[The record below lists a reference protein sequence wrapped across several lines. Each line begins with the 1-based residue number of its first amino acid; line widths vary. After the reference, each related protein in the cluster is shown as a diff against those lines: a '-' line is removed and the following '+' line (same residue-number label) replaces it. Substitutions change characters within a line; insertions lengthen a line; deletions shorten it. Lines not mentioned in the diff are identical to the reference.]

1 MPKDFLSQLPLEVT
15 GRINQRGRVYYDLSS
30 KGGDTKQLIPEQ
42 IVLKRWRNLSN
53 NTLVFHGCRLGPN
66 VWQPLGNVDFQA
78 PDWVEQIQELHT
90 TTAGRL
96 VTVDSLE
103 AMRSS
108 LGANK
113 LSALNAFC
121 QAMLAR
127 GKFGTPD
134 LFLWVTA
141 KKTGQYLFGTFAEV
155 KKPKEPV
162 SKDQR
167 LMLWVMRR
175 MGINAHLLRL
185 HEIAGNSCG
194 ESRHL
199 ASIPKQHLSCSS
211 TL

>member
-1 MPKDFLSQLPLEVT
+1 MPKDYLSQLPLEVT
-15 GRINQRGRVYYDLSS
+15 GRTNQRGRVYYDLSS
-30 KGGDTKQLIPEQ
+30 EGGDTKQLIPEQ
-42 IVLKRWRNLSN
+42 IVLKRWRKLSN
-53 NTLVFHGCRLGPN
+53 NTHVFHGCRLGPN
-66 VWQPLGNVDFQA
+66 VWQPLRNVDFQA
-78 PDWVEQIQELHT
+78 PDWKDRVQELHYAM
-90 TTAGRL
+90 AGRS
-96 VTVDSLE
+96 VTMSSLE
-103 AMRSS
+103 AIRSS
-108 LGANK
+108 LGADK

-127 GKFGTPD
+127 SKFGTPD

-185 HEIAGNSCG
+185 HEIAGSSFG
-194 ESRHL
+194 ESRQL
-199 ASIPKQHLSCSS
+199 ALIPKQHLS
-211 TL
+211 

>member
-1 MPKDFLSQLPLEVT
+1 MPKDFLSHLPLEVT
-15 GRINQRGRVYYDLSS
+15 GRINRRGRVYYDLSS

-42 IVLKRWRNLSN
+42 IVLKRWRKLSN
-53 NTLVFHGCRLGPN
+53 EAHVFHGCRLGPN

-78 PDWVEQIQELHT
+78 PDWVDQVQELHT
-90 TTAGRL
+90 TTVGRSI
-96 VTVDSLE
+96 TVSSLE
-103 AMRSS
+103 AIRSS
-108 LGANK
+108 LGADK

-155 KKPKEPV
+155 KRPKEPV

-175 MGINAHLLRL
+175 MKITALIVRL
-185 HEIAGNSCG
+185 K
-194 ESRHL
+194 ESRMVEFGG
-199 ASIPKQHLSCSS
+199 AR
-211 TL
+211 